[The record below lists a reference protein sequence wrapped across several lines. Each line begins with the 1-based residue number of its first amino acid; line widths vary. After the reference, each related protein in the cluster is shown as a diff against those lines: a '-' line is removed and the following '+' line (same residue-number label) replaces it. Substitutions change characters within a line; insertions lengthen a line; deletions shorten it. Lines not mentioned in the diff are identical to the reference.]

1 MKAHKL
7 VSMAAVGSLLTVGQ
21 AHAVFIFSAE
31 NDTLVTNYATTFAGA
46 NLSAQISY
54 KLDELVDADTAIFD
68 VMVSNTTLGQP
79 GTNRLVGFAV
89 HTITPSLFSVT
100 DTDGIFTTLVDENFP
115 GGIGSVDFCGISGPG
130 NNCAGGGNGGLSQG
144 ASTSFFVTMNFSEP
158 VPNITFAEPYAVR
171 FQSVGTTGQS
181 IVFQGC
187 PANEPNC
194 PGGGGPPT
202 LIPEPS
208 TLALLGLGLLGAGLA
223 RRGRLAGRR
232 IL

>member
-1 MKAHKL
+1 
-7 VSMAAVGSLLTVGQ
+7 MAAVGSLLAVGQ
-21 AHAVFIFSAE
+21 AHAVFIFTSV
-31 NDTLVTNYATTFAGA
+31 NDTLVTNYAEDYAGA
-46 NLSAQISY
+46 TLSAQITY
-54 KLDELVDADTAIFD
+54 RLDNFVDADTAIFD
-68 VMVSNTTLGQP
+68 VMVSNTTVGQP

-89 HTITPSLFSVT
+89 DTITPSVLSVE
-100 DTDGIFTTLVDENFP
+100 DTTGIYTTLLDENFP
-115 GGIGSVDFCGISGPG
+115 GGIGTVDFCGISGPG
-130 NNCAGGGNGGLSQG
+130 NNCSGGGNGGLAQG

-208 TLALLGLGLLGAGLA
+208 TLARLGLGLLGAGLA
-223 RRGRLAGRR
+223 RRRGSAGRR
-232 IL
+232 MF

>member
-7 VSMAAVGSLLTVGQ
+7 VSMAAVGSLLAVGQ
-21 AHAVFIFSAE
+21 AHPAFIFSSV
-31 NDTLVTNYATTFAGA
+31 NDTLVTNYAADFAGA
-46 NLSAQISY
+46 NLSAQITY
-54 KLDELVDADTAIFD
+54 RLDELVDADTAIFD
-68 VMVSNTTLGQP
+68 VMVSNTTGGQP

-89 HTITPSLFSVT
+89 GTIMPSLVSVFDT
-100 DTDGIFTTLVDENFP
+100 DTVFTTLLDENFP
-115 GGIGSVDFCGISGPG
+115 GGIGTVDFCGISGPG
-130 NNCAGGGNGGLSQG
+130 NNCSGGGNGGLVQG

-223 RRGRLAGRR
+223 RRRSLAGPRVF
-232 IL
+232 